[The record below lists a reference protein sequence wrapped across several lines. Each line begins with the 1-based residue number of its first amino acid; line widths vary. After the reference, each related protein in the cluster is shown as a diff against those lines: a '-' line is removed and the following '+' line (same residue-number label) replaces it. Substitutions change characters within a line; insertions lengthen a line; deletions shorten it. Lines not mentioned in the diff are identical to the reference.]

1 MEDIHSVFND
11 KLSMQAEVCA
21 RKSLEWLQKDLQ
33 ALHKLSAEE
42 IYYLAS
48 ASQIF
53 LDIRDHYGKK

>member
-11 KLSMQAEVCA
+11 KLSTQAEVCA

-33 ALHKLSAEE
+33 SLHKLTPED
-42 IYYLAS
+42 IYYLAL

>member
-1 MEDIHSVFND
+1 MDDIHSVFNN
-11 KLSMQAEVCA
+11 KLSTQAEVCA

-33 ALHKLSAEE
+33 SLHKLTPED
-42 IYYLAS
+42 IYYLAL